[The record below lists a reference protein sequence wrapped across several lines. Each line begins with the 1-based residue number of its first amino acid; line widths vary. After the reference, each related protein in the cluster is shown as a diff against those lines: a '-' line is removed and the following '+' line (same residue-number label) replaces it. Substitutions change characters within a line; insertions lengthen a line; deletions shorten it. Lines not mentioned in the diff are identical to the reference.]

1 MISHPRELL
10 KIYFVKS
17 KGISAPNTKFHN
29 YTTLLTTIRA
39 KEETIRVTL
48 SLEQTR
54 ITQRDIGFS
63 DFVHRPDFS

>member
-1 MISHPRELL
+1 MISRLHELT

-39 KEETIRVTL
+39 KKKTIRVTL

-54 ITQRDIGFS
+54 M
-63 DFVHRPDFS
+63 